1 MLPGVEHLDRVG
13 WGGAGQGE
21 TRTVPP
27 LRGRDQPVSA
37 EAWMDMRDERGGGR
51 GPSREAKETWR
62 IFRIMSEFVDGIEA
76 LEDLGPAVTVFGSAS
91 LTKHH
96 PFYGLGVAVGE
107 RLSRAG
113 YSVITGG
120 GPGLME
126 AANRGA
132 KKDEGTGKSVG
143 LNIRLPMEQ
152 APNKWQ
158 DLVLDF
164 RYFFIRKFMFVKYAQ
179 AFVILPGGFGTMDE
193 LFEALTL
200 VQTEKVDRF
209 PVILVGKKYW
219 RGLVD
224 WMRDTMVDTGTIK
237 PTDMDLFSLTDDP
250 DEVVR
255 LISTGANGGS
265 PMRAP

>member
-1 MLPGVEHLDRVG
+1 MDLRETLDGDR
-13 WGGAGQGE
+13 
-21 TRTVPP
+21 R
-27 LRGRDQPVSA
+27 
-37 EAWMDMRDERGGGR
+37 
-51 GPSREAKETWR
+51 PSPEAKETWR
-62 IFRIMSEFVDGIEA
+62 IFRIMAEFVDGIEA
-76 LEDLGPAVTVFGSAS
+76 LESLGPAVTVFGSAS

-96 PFYGLGVAVGE
+96 PFYGLAVAVGE
-107 RLSRAG
+107 KLSRAG

-132 KKDEGTGKSVG
+132 KKDAGQGRSVG

-152 APNKWQ
+152 SPNRWQ
-158 DLVLDF
+158 DIELDF

-200 VQTEKVDRF
+200 IQTKKADRF

-219 RGLVD
+219 KGLLA
-224 WMRDTMVDTGTIK
+224 WMRKTMVETGTIK
-237 PTDMDLFSLTDDP
+237 EADLALFRVTDDP

-255 LISTGANGGS
+255 WIATDVGAPADIRNAQ
-265 PMRAP
+265 R